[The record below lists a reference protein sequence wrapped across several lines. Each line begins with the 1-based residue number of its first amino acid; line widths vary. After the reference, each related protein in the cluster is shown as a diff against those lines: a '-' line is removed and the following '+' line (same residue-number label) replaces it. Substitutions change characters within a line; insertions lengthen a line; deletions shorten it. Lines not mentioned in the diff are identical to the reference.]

1 MHLKT
6 LSSALCLT
14 LASLWFGPA
23 HANEQPQYSKQY
35 EDCME
40 AVDLGAMKN
49 SQWMACAEQELKRVD
64 ADLNANYKKLQQA
77 LNTEQREAL
86 KKAQRA
92 WLQYRKERCDF
103 EYVAPTAP
111 GGEANRSF
119 CLLEMTAQKS
129 QYLRQMHN

>member
-14 LASLWFGPA
+14 LASLWFGPT

-40 AVDLGAMKN
+40 AGPGRHEN

-86 KKAQRA
+86 KKRKSMAAVPQRA
-92 WLQYRKERCDF
+92 
-103 EYVAPTAP
+103 
-111 GGEANRSF
+111 
-119 CLLEMTAQKS
+119 
-129 QYLRQMHN
+129 LRL